1 MNKASVPTLILT
13 VLTLVG
19 LASYAGLRAPMQA
32 AETGAAA
39 PAATPAEEIPKVT
52 YYLCKLGRQ
61 VRSLRV
67 DIENSGCKAYYTK
80 QGVDQEVGKSSDKDL
95 CFRVTN
101 RIRKT
106 LEGGDWKC
114 QDVSASKTSFN

>member
-13 VLTLVG
+13 FLLTLVG
-19 LASYAGLRAPMQA
+19 LASF
-32 AETGAAA
+32 AETQ
-39 PAATPAEEIPKVT
+39 PAANEDAPKVT

-67 DIENSGCKAYYTK
+67 DISNSGCKAYYTK
-80 QGVDQEVGKSSDKDL
+80 QGVDQEVGKSGEKDL

-101 RIRKT
+101 RIRKN